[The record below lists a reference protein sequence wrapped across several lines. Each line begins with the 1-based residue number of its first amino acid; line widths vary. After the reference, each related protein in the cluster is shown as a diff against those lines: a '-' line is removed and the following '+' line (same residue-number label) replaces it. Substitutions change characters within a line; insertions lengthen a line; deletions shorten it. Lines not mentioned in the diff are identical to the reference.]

1 MKPGLYFSSL
11 LLFFFLARSVIA
23 SDPFTWTKD
32 NLPDLVELY
41 RYLHA
46 HPELSF
52 QEEKTAER
60 LALEFEGVGAK
71 VTSRVGGHGVV
82 ALLKNGDG
90 PTVMMRT
97 DMDALPIV
105 EETDLAFA
113 SRVKVEGSQGVEVG
127 VMHACGHDLHMT
139 NLVAVARYL
148 SRHKDT
154 WRGTAMFIS
163 QPAEEVGAGAKSM
176 LDDGLFERFPKPD
189 YALAMHVGSDVA
201 TGRIRY
207 RPGYSHANVDT
218 VGITIIGRGGHG
230 ARPHATVDPI
240 VLAARL
246 VLDLQTIVSREIK
259 PIDPAVITVG
269 SIHGGTKSNIIG
281 ETCDLRLTV
290 RSYSDKVRAHLLE
303 AIERKARAIAVS
315 AKAPAPEITV
325 SQGTPS
331 LHNDED
337 LVNRI
342 LPVFRRIVGV
352 ENLELAEPT
361 MGGEDFSRYGRAGV
375 PIFMWRMGA
384 VNADRLAKWKSRSLP
399 PPSLHS
405 PIFYPDV
412 EETLPTSVAAMASA
426 ALEILQP
433 KR

>member
-1 MKPGLYFSSL
+1 MKPRSYFLSF
-11 LLFFFLARSVIA
+11 LLFFCLINPAMANDSA
-23 SDPFTWTKD
+23 TWAKE
-32 NLPDLVELY
+32 NLSELVEFY

-52 QEEKTAER
+52 QEKQTSAR
-60 LALEFEGVGAK
+60 LASEFAALGAR
-71 VTSRVGGHGVV
+71 VTPRVGGYGVV
-82 ALLKNGDG
+82 ALLENGDG

-105 EETDLAFA
+105 EETKLAYA
-113 SRVKVEGSQGVEVG
+113 SRIKVEDSNGAEVG
-127 VMHACGHDLHMT
+127 AMHACGHDVHMT
-139 NLVAVARYL
+139 NLVGVARYL
-148 SRHKDT
+148 AARKDT
-154 WRGTAMFIS
+154 WNGTAMFVS
-163 QPAEEVGAGAKSM
+163 QPAEEYGAGAKAM
-176 LDDGLFERFPKPD
+176 LDDGLFQRFPEPD

-201 TGRIRY
+201 TGKIEY

-218 VGITIIGRGGHG
+218 VGVTMIGRGGHG
-230 ARPHATVDPI
+230 ARPHTAIDPV

-281 ETCDLRLTV
+281 DTCDLQLTV

-303 AIERKARAIAVS
+303 AIGRKAKAV
-315 AKAPAPEITV
+315 ATGARAPEPKITISEGV
-325 SQGTPS
+325 PS
-331 LHNDED
+331 LRNDEA
-337 LVNRI
+337 LVDRI
-342 LPVFRRIVGV
+342 LPVFHRVVGA
-352 ENLELAEPT
+352 ENVQLTEPT
-361 MGGEDFSRYGRAGV
+361 MGGEDFGRYGYAGV

-384 VNADRLAKWKSRSLP
+384 VNEDRLAGWKSREVA

-405 PIFYPDV
+405 PLFYPDI
-412 EETLPTSVAAMASA
+412 EETLRTSVPAMASA
-426 ALEILQP
+426 ALELLQS